1 MSYSNIELQRFL
13 EAQNKLYTT
22 ALSELK
28 RGKKETHWMW
38 FVFPQY
44 RGLGKSNVSDYYGI
58 KDLDEA
64 NRYMQ
69 HPVLSRNLI
78 EATGLLLE
86 YKKKSAEGILGDL
99 GAMKLLSSM
108 TLFSQ
113 TENANPIFQEV
124 IDTFFFGCIDAKTA
138 SFIHAEPS
146 SILAV
151 AV

>member
-22 ALSELK
+22 AISELK

-44 RGLGKSNVSDYYGI
+44 RGLGKSNLSDYYGI

-69 HPVLSRNLI
+69 HPILSRNLI
-78 EATGLLLE
+78 EATR
-86 YKKKSAEGILGDL
+86 
-99 GAMKLLSSM
+99 
-108 TLFSQ
+108 
-113 TENANPIFQEV
+113 
-124 IDTFFFGCIDAKTA
+124 
-138 SFIHAEPS
+138 
-146 SILAV
+146 
-151 AV
+151 

>member
-22 ALSELK
+22 AISELK
-28 RGKKETHWMW
+28 KGKKETHWMW
-38 FVFPQY
+38 FVFPQMK
-44 RGLGKSNVSDYYGI
+44 GLGKSNISDYYGI

-69 HPVLSRNLI
+69 HPILSRNLI
-78 EATGLLLE
+78 EATSLLLE
-86 YKKKSAEGILGDL
+86 YKKKSAESILGDL
-99 GAMKLLSSM
+99 NAMKLLSSM

-113 TENANPIFQEV
+113 IDNAHPIFQEV
-124 IDTFFFGCIDAKTA
+124 IDTFFFGCKDVKTN
-138 SFIHAEPS
+138 SLIHNE
-146 SILAV
+146 LAV